1 MGQVTMR
8 VTLTNARERVM
19 ARLGHLAP
27 EAVHTVGVDALIDT
41 GTLRSVL
48 PPAVADALGL
58 VRMGRSEAQMADGRW
73 GEADL
78 TEAVDVTLVAGVERT
93 ATVPML
99 VMGDHVLLG
108 AIVLE
113 EMDLV
118 VDCARGRLVPNV
130 GTWEQPVFRV

>member
-1 MGQVTMR
+1 MGQVTVR

-27 EAVHTVGVDALIDT
+27 EAVHTVEVDALIDT

-78 TEAVDVTLVAGVERT
+78 TEAVDVSLVAGIPRST
-93 ATVPML
+93 TVPML
-99 VMGDHVLLG
+99 VMGETVLLG

-113 EMDLV
+113 GMDLV

-130 GTWEQPVFRV
+130 GTWAQPVFRV

>member
-27 EAVHTVGVDALIDT
+27 ERVHTAEVEALIDT
-41 GTLRSVL
+41 GTLRSVV
-48 PPAVADALGL
+48 PPAIADALGL
-58 VRMGRSEAQMADGRW
+58 VRMARTEAQMADGRW

-78 TEAVDVTLVAGVERT
+78 TEAVDVALVVGVERST
-93 ATVPML
+93 TVPML
-99 VMGDHVLLG
+99 VMGETVLLG

-113 EMDLV
+113 GMDLV

-130 GTWEQPVFRV
+130 GTWAQPVFRV